1 VPKREVEFQSGS
13 DLIRGDLY
21 LPDGGDGPF
30 PAIVLAGGWCYVKEL
45 RQPQYAE
52 EFVKAGFAAL
62 VIDYRRLGASEGE
75 PRQHLDPWDQIE
87 DYKNAISYLET
98 LTEVDSSRIGAWG
111 ISYSGGHVL
120 ILGATDPRVK
130 CVVSNVAVV
139 DGWETMWRVHGSER
153 FRQVRQ
159 LIADDRAKR
168 FSTGEYGYI
177 TMSGPTSETLATWP
191 FEEVT
196 TVFEELKRTQA
207 PRHEHRSTVASV
219 EKLLDYS
226 VFPFLGRIVDTP
238 TLMIVANQDDI
249 TMWDLET
256 EVFNGIRTPKK
267 KLAVLPDTSH
277 MTLYSNISALSLAAR
292 WAAQWFTEHLLE
304 LPTVDRL
311 LKL

>member
-1 VPKREVEFQSGS
+1 VPQREVEFQSGS
-13 DLIRGDLY
+13 DLVRGDLY
-21 LPDGGDGPF
+21 LPEGADGPF

-98 LTEVDSSRIGAWG
+98 LSEIDSSRIGAWG

-191 FEEVT
+191 FQEVT

-226 VFPFLGRIVDTP
+226 VFPFLDRIVDTP
-238 TLMIVANQDDI
+238 TLMIIAHQDDI

-256 EVFNGIRTPKK
+256 EVFQRIRTPKK

-292 WAAQWFTEHLLE
+292 WAAQWFSEHLLE